1 MVIKNYIALA
11 TNLITGNQ
19 KLQKKYFH
27 ILAYNTP
34 LITKVFDLAWN
45 EFEDLETSQIGEI
58 CLKNLLVFIYNC
70 SVYNHDL
77 LADFSSKSDFIYRVH
92 RYIYTAEQY
101 AKEEKEEVTQELTE
115 ISEWYTLL
123 IKMVIKVPDT
133 TIMLNIYN
141 GFISK
146 KDKKNNE
153 IITHISGLKLI
164 KSDQI
169 LKVTKD
175 QLLLMS
181 FIKHIFEET
190 IKDEKNFIA

>member
-1 MVIKNYIALA
+1 M
-11 TNLITGNQ
+11 
-19 KLQKKYFH
+19 
-27 ILAYNTP
+27 AYNTP

-175 QLLLMS
+175 
-181 FIKHIFEET
+181 
-190 IKDEKNFIA
+190 